1 MAEEDEGPI
10 HTRDFRTIGMM
21 WIVRHR
27 HGGRQRFPTLQTF
40 LDARERGE
48 VADDDALSC
57 DGVTWRLIG
66 RIEDLPALFEEA
78 WEQGADENAS
88 MYQTRDQGN
97 IVDEPSVHL
106 KFVPLPEPSNG
117 GRPTEPA
124 TAAPAPSPEAAASAP
139 IDDGRR
145 LSTRSAMLLA
155 AATGVIMALI
165 LAAII
170 FAVYTS

>member
-1 MAEEDEGPI
+1 MAGDDEGPI

-27 HGGRQRFPTLQTF
+27 HGGRKRFATLQAF
-40 LDARERGE
+40 LDARSAGE

-78 WEQGADENAS
+78 WAQGADEDAS
-88 MYQTRDQGN
+88 MHRGLEQDEL
-97 IVDEPSVHL
+97 IDEPSVRL
-106 KFVPLPEPSNG
+106 KFVPLPAPASA
-117 GRPTEPA
+117 RQSDPDAPPPQPA
-124 TAAPAPSPEAAASAP
+124 TDERTPPQQQ
-139 IDDGRR
+139 R

-155 AATGVIMALI
+155 AAAGVIMALI
-165 LAAII
+165 LAAIV
-170 FAVYTS
+170 FAVASA